1 MEGRICSLKEERN
14 GLGFLKRKRLRLT
27 NSETA
32 NKSIAVKNMMNRS
45 GGDALRASAPCGVR
59 LLGGNA
65 ETFSCSSGMSDERD
79 VFSKRRVDKFEYN
92 DLEWTEKIPECPVYS
107 PSKEEFEDPL
117 VYLQK
122 IAPEASKYGEI
133 LAASYWIINAFPESY
148 LIFVHK
154 LL

>member
-1 MEGRICSLKEERN
+1 
-14 GLGFLKRKRLRLT
+14 
-27 NSETA
+27 
-32 NKSIAVKNMMNRS
+32 MNRS

-65 ETFSCSSGMSDERD
+65 ETFSRSSGMSNERD
-79 VFSKRRVDKFEYN
+79 VFMKRRVDKFEYD
-92 DLEWTEKIPECPVYS
+92 DLEWTVKIPECPVYS

-133 LAASYWIINAFPESY
+133 LSSYPCTVNALPVIIFDFR
-148 LIFVHK
+148 L
-154 LL
+154 